1 MKKIKLYRYIGKNG
15 IITTPILLEGTKV
28 YEMFTLIA
36 SEGKVLTD
44 GEKFD
49 LIKKAP
55 FEEEKFSYEN
65 NAEENI

>member
-1 MKKIKLYRYIGKNG
+1 MRKVKLYRYIGKNG

-44 GEKFD
+44 GEKVRDTVTIFAD
-49 LIKKAP
+49 ELDQWSEIDKI
-55 FEEEKFSYEN
+55 EE
-65 NAEENI
+65 

>member
-1 MKKIKLYRYIGKNG
+1 MKTVKLYRYIGKNG

-44 GEKFD
+44 GEKVRDTVTIFAD
-49 LIKKAP
+49 ELDQWSEIDKI
-55 FEEEKFSYEN
+55 EE
-65 NAEENI
+65 

>member
-44 GEKFD
+44 GEKVRDTVTIFSD
-49 LIKKAP
+49 ELDQWSEIDKI
-55 FEEEKFSYEN
+55 EE
-65 NAEENI
+65 

>member
-44 GEKFD
+44 GEKVRDTVTIFAD
-49 LIKKAP
+49 ELDQWSEIDKI
-55 FEEEKFSYEN
+55 EE
-65 NAEENI
+65 

>member
-1 MKKIKLYRYIGKNG
+1 MKKVKLYRSIGKNG

-44 GEKFD
+44 GEKVRDTVTIFAD
-49 LIKKAP
+49 ELDQWSEIDKI
-55 FEEEKFSYEN
+55 EE
-65 NAEENI
+65 

>member
-1 MKKIKLYRYIGKNG
+1 MKKVKLYRYIGKNG

-44 GEKFD
+44 GEKVRDTVTIFAD
-49 LIKKAP
+49 ELDQWYEIDKI
-55 FEEEKFSYEN
+55 EE
-65 NAEENI
+65 

>member
-1 MKKIKLYRYIGKNG
+1 MKKVKLYRYIGKNG

-44 GEKFD
+44 GEKVRDTVTIFAD
-49 LIKKAP
+49 ELDQWSEIDKI
-55 FEEEKFSYEN
+55 EE
-65 NAEENI
+65 

>member
-1 MKKIKLYRYIGKNG
+1 MKKVKLYRYIGKNG

-44 GEKFD
+44 GEKIRDTVTIFAD
-49 LIKKAP
+49 ELDQWSEIDKI
-55 FEEEKFSYEN
+55 EE
-65 NAEENI
+65 

>member
-44 GEKFD
+44 GEKVRYTVTIFAD
-49 LIKKAP
+49 ELDQWSEIDKI
-55 FEEEKFSYEN
+55 EE
-65 NAEENI
+65 

>member
-1 MKKIKLYRYIGKNG
+1 MKVGKNG

-44 GEKFD
+44 GEKVRDTVTIFAD
-49 LIKKAP
+49 ELDQWSEIDKI
-55 FEEEKFSYEN
+55 EE
-65 NAEENI
+65 

>member
-36 SEGKVLTD
+36 SEGKVLTN
-44 GEKFD
+44 GEKVRDTVTIFAD
-49 LIKKAP
+49 ELDQWSEIDKI
-55 FEEEKFSYEN
+55 EE
-65 NAEENI
+65 

>member
-1 MKKIKLYRYIGKNG
+1 MKKVKLYRYIGKNG

-44 GEKFD
+44 GEKVRDTVTIFAD
-49 LIKKAP
+49 GLDQWSEIDKI
-55 FEEEKFSYEN
+55 EE
-65 NAEENI
+65 

>member
-1 MKKIKLYRYIGKNG
+1 MRKVKLYRYIGKNG

-44 GEKFD
+44 GEKIRDTVTIFAD
-49 LIKKAP
+49 ELDQWSEIDKI
-55 FEEEKFSYEN
+55 EE
-65 NAEENI
+65 

>member
-1 MKKIKLYRYIGKNG
+1 MKKVKLYRYIGKNG

-44 GEKFD
+44 GEKIRDTITIFAD
-49 LIKKAP
+49 ELDQWSEIDKI
-55 FEEEKFSYEN
+55 EE
-65 NAEENI
+65 